1 MTPDVESRTCSIH
14 GHTIH
19 YRIAG
24 FDDAGSETRPT
35 LLLVHGMA
43 GSSRTWREVMG
54 TLGQTHRVVA
64 PDLIGHGQSDTP
76 LGDYSLGAHAS
87 GLRDLLG
94 ALDIERATIVGQS
107 LGGGITMQLAYQY
120 PELCERLV
128 LVSSG
133 GLGREVTWILRAL
146 SFPGTEFLGPVLFPG
161 FVREAGNSVSRFVAN
176 LGWHSPQADEMWH
189 AYSSLTVPAKR
200 EAFMRTLRSVVD
212 RGGQTVSARD
222 RLYLAATVP
231 TLVVWGGRDP
241 VIPVSHA
248 REAQEL
254 MPGSRLEIL
263 EGVGH
268 FPHVEASAR
277 FVDILEDFVASTEP
291 GEPDRELYR
300 RLLTDG

>member
-1 MTPDVESRTCSIH
+1 MTPDVESRTCTIH
-14 GHTIH
+14 GHSIH
-19 YRIAG
+19 FQIVDEAG
-24 FDDAGSETRPT
+24 ESAPT

-54 TLGQTHRVVA
+54 TLGQSYRVVA
-64 PDLIGHGQSDTP
+64 PDLLGHGRSDSP
-76 LGDYSLGAHAS
+76 MGDYSLGAHAT

-94 ALDIERATIVGQS
+94 TLDIENATIVGQS

-133 GLGREVTWILRAL
+133 GLGREVSWILRAL
-146 SFPGTEFLGPVLFPG
+146 SFPGAEFLGPVLFPS
-161 FVREAGNSVSRFVAN
+161 FVRDAGNSVSRFVAGH
-176 LGWHSPQADEMWH
+176 GWRSPQADEMWH
-189 AYSSLTVPAKR
+189 AYSSLTEPAKR

-222 RLYLAATVP
+222 RLYLAATMP
-231 TLVVWGGRDP
+231 TLIVWGGRDP

-248 REAQEL
+248 YEAQEL

-263 EGVGH
+263 DGVGH

-277 FVDILEDFVASTEP
+277 FVDLVVDFVESTEP
-291 GEPDRELYR
+291 GEPDRDLYR
-300 RLLTDG
+300 RLLTGS

>member
-1 MTPDVESRTCSIH
+1 MALMTSDVESRTCSIH

-19 YRIAG
+19 YRTAG
-24 FDDAGSETRPT
+24 DEGPT

-54 TLGQTHRVVA
+54 RLGQSYRVIA
-64 PDLIGHGQSDTP
+64 PDLIGHGATDKP
-76 LGDYSLGAHAS
+76 MGDYSLGAHAS

-107 LGGGITMQLAYQY
+107 LGGGITMQLAYQH
-120 PELCERLV
+120 PELCARLV

-133 GLGREVTWILRAL
+133 GLGREVSWILRAL
-146 SFPGTEFLGPVLFPG
+146 SFPGAEFLGPVLFPG
-161 FVREAGNSVSRFVAN
+161 FVRDAGNAVSRFVAD
-176 LGWHSPQADEMWH
+176 LGWRSAEADEMWR
-189 AYSSLTVPAKR
+189 AYASLTEPATR
-200 EAFMRTLRSVVD
+200 DAFMRTLRSVVD

-231 TLVVWGGRDP
+231 TLIIWGGRDP

-248 REAQEL
+248 HEAQEL

-268 FPHVEASAR
+268 FPHVEAPDR
-277 FVDILEDFVASTEP
+277 FVDILEDFISSTEP
-291 GEPDRELYR
+291 SEPEGSGPEPEVRDRV
-300 RLLTDG
+300 